1 MSLCDMRM
9 ATMDD
14 ADQVLYDMPNGK
26 KHLRMRDLIF
36 TDAEA
41 FQTICETI
49 QDNAYDI
56 EAVTFENCFFNDAQ
70 AGEILLDLCRC
81 PNIKRTFF
89 GFDVGIRARIYK
101 PAINFYQILTELIS
115 DNEFGAEHLHISDK
129 FEWKVFAD
137 LNRALETNTK
147 IGEIIFA
154 ETPDGHMDEA
164 FDILENVLKTNRTL
178 RKWHCFRQRPS
189 SFLQASLII
198 DALTRN
204 QNLYDVGDFPAT
216 PEAQLYGPTSPE
228 DNPQEESKTVKRYSP
243 TSPSSPCKKMRS
255 D

>member
-1 MSLCDMRM
+1 MRV

-14 ADQVLYDMPNGK
+14 LEDIFSTMANGK
-26 KHLRMRDLIF
+26 QHLRMRDF
-36 TDAEA
+36 VFSDGEV
-41 FQTICETI
+41 FDSICTSIEYS
-49 QDNAYDI
+49 AKDI
-56 EAVTFENCFFNDAQ
+56 EAVTLENCLFHQTQ
-70 AGEILLDLCRC
+70 AGSILLALCRC

-89 GFDVGIRARIYK
+89 GFDVGMRARIYK
-101 PAINFYQILTELIS
+101 PAMDFYQILTELIS

-129 FEWKVFAD
+129 FEWEIFAA